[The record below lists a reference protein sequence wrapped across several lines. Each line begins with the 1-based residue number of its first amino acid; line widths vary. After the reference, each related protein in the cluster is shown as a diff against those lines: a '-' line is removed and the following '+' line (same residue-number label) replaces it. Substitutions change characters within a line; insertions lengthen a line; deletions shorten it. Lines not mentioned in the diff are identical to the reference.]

1 MIFKATCIDP
11 TIIKY
16 FQFSSG
22 GSAMNSEVA
31 GYSFA
36 ALFGFV

>member
-11 TIIKY
+11 TM
-16 FQFSSG
+16 FLFSSG

-36 ALFGFV
+36 ALFGLV